1 MTISAINAYKASVN
15 KLLESTGLNAREA
28 QGTPSFK
35 EALNAGDGQ
44 SSQAVDMA
52 KGIVGSFIE
61 SAHKAE
67 AQASLAAQGKAD
79 PLVVANTMNTLA
91 TSAETLT
98 AVVGKGVAAYQEMM
112 RTPL

>member
-1 MTISAINAYKASVN
+1 MTISAINAYKASVD
-15 KLLESTGLNAREA
+15 KLLESTGLNARET
-28 QGTPSFK
+28 QGAPSFK
-35 EALNAGDGQ
+35 DALNTGQ
-44 SSQAVDMA
+44 SSETVDLA
-52 KGIVGSFIE
+52 KGIVSSFIE

-67 AQASLAAQGKAD
+67 TQASLAAQGKAD